1 MRIRSVLPLLVT
13 VPILGCTGSPATLA
27 LRPDFELMTRTGIA
41 SVSIRESPPGMTDAE
56 FARVIAQGMKQAM
69 PGSVMITSMTAPFP
83 PGRIVWHVNPVAA
96 RGVVRLVVNAFDGS
110 GPFAYE
116 QQSVDNSAQ
125 ADVIQSTI
133 AEMTIRLNAALDQH
147 YSHAPA

>member
-1 MRIRSVLPLLVT
+1 
-13 VPILGCTGSPATLA
+13 
-27 LRPDFELMTRTGIA
+27 MTT
-41 SVSIRESPPGMTDAE
+41 AE
-56 FARVIAQGMKQAM
+56 FTRVTARGMREAM
-69 PGSVMITSMTAPFP
+69 PGSVMMTPMTAPFP
-83 PGRIVWHVNPVAA
+83 TRRIVWHVNPVAA

-133 AEMTIRLNAALDQH
+133 AEMTIRLNSALDQR